1 MKRITATL
9 LTLLLLTAVLP
20 AQELLPYQDTTLSP
34 THRANDLLRRLTLEE
49 KVGLMMDQ
57 SQPVERLGIK
67 PYQWWNEA
75 LHGVA
80 RNGVA
85 TMFPQ
90 AIGLAATFDD
100 TLVEQCFDIASTE
113 ARVKNRLAREESN
126 DNIRRYQGLT
136 FWTPNVNIFRD
147 PRWGRGQETYG
158 EDPYL
163 TSRMGVAVVKGLQGP
178 DGNKTHAC
186 AKHYAVHSGPEWN
199 RHVFNADNVAP
210 RDLWET
216 YLPAF
221 KALVTEAHVK
231 EVMCAYNRYENEPCC
246 GSSRLLTQILRNEW
260 GFDGL
265 VTSDCWAIN
274 DFYTPGL
281 HHTEPDTIHADA
293 KAVWSGT
300 DLECGGSYI
309 ALPEAVNQGLITED
323 RIDQSVFRLLK
334 ARFELGE
341 MDPSTPYDTIP
352 ASVIA
357 CEAHKQVSLQ
367 AAREGI
373 VLLKN
378 DPSNL
383 SNSSNHSNLSKPL
396 LPLNPKQTIAVV
408 GPNAN
413 DSVMLWGN
421 YNGTPDR
428 TVTIL
433 DGIRSYV
440 KPGKLIYEQGSDCAF
455 ESSYSSLMAVGKH
468 NGKPGWSATYYNTP
482 DFSGPVAATA
492 QYTTNLRLYTFGAT
506 AFAAGVN
513 LENFS
518 AQFATTVQF
527 EKDQELEFT
536 LQMLGTFGQLYIN
549 GEMVKE
555 LKGRVG
561 DKEPMYRLLC
571 KAGKPYELELRFS
584 TGSGQCACMF
594 DMGHTTTFDDDALLR
609 RIAKADVV
617 VFVGGI
623 SPRLEGEEMPVSVE
637 GFKGG
642 DRTDIQLPRVQRELI
657 AKIHKAGKRI
667 VFVNCSG
674 SAISLVPEAEH
685 CDAMLQVFYP
695 GQLGGQAV
703 AETLFGDNNPSGR
716 LPITIYKDTL
726 QLPSFLDYRMKGRTY
741 RYMEQQPQFCFGHGL
756 SYTTFTY
763 GDARIEP
770 ATLREDGTMSEERL
784 VIPVTNTGLRT
795 GDEVVQLYVQRPDD
809 KEGPVKTLRAFR
821 RINLL
826 PGETK
831 EVELPLDDDTFAWFD
846 THTGRMMSL
855 SGRYNLL
862 YGPSS
867 ADEVLKCIEVTRP

>member
-1 MKRITATL
+1 MKRITLMFLMMLGISAL
-9 LTLLLLTAVLP
+9 EIQ
-20 AQELLPYQDTTLSP
+20 AQTLPYQDASLSP
-34 THRANDLLRRLTLEE
+34 SQRANDLLHRLTLDE

-57 SQPVERLGIK
+57 SQPVARLGIK

-100 TLVEQCFDIASTE
+100 ALVQQCFDIASTE
-113 ARVKNRLAREESN
+113 ARVKNRLAREESGN
-126 DNIRRYQGLT
+126 NIRRYQGLT

-199 RHVFNADNVAP
+199 RHVFNAENVEP

-231 EVMCAYNRYENEPCC
+231 EVMCAYNRYEDEPCC

-274 DFYTPGL
+274 DFYTPG
-281 HHTEPDTIHADA
+281 HHFTEPDAKHADA

-300 DLECGGSYI
+300 DLECGGSY
-309 ALPEAVNQGLITED
+309 AELPDAVKEGLITED

-341 MDPSTPYDTIP
+341 MDDNTPYDTIP

-357 CEAHKQVSLQ
+357 CADHKAKSLQ

-378 DPSNL
+378 DASG
-383 SNSSNHSNLSKPL
+383 KKGPL
-396 LPLNPKQTIAVV
+396 LPLNSRQKIAVV
-408 GPNAN
+408 GPNADN
-413 DSVMLWGN
+413 AVMLWGN
-421 YNGTPDR
+421 YNGTPDS
-428 TVTIL
+428 TISIL
-433 DGIRSYV
+433 DGIQKYV
-440 KPGKLIYEQGSDCAF
+440 KPGKLIYSEGCGLAQAT
-455 ESSYSSLMAVGKH
+455 SYSSWMNEGMSEAE
-468 NGKPGWSATYYNTP
+468 NGWVARYYNTT
-482 DFSGPVAATA
+482 DFSGPVAAYGR
-492 QYTTNLRLYTFGAT
+492 YTTALQLYTTGGT
-506 AFAAGVN
+506 AFRAGVN
-513 LENFS
+513 IQDFS
-518 AQFATTVQF
+518 AIYKTTLTPRNGSKV
-527 EKDQELEFT
+527 EFDIAAACKKI
-536 LQMLGTFGQLYIN
+536 QLLVN
-549 GEMVKE
+549 GEVVFE
-555 LKGRVG
+555 AEGRLGQYGG
-561 DKEPMYRLLC
+561 DRKPVYVLDVQ
-571 KAGKPYELELRFS
+571 AGKSYDLELRYV
-584 TGSGQCACMF
+584 GGKDINALMM
-594 DMGHTTTFDDDALLR
+594 DMGHTATFDDDALLR
-609 RIAKADVV
+609 QIRPADVV

-623 SPRLEGEEMPVSVE
+623 APSLEGEEMPIQIE

-657 AKIHKAGKRI
+657 AKISKSGKRI

-674 SAISLVPEAEH
+674 SAMAMMPEAEN

-695 GQLGGQAV
+695 GQMGGQAV

-716 LPITIYKDTL
+716 LPLTFYKDTL
-726 QLPSFLDYRMKGRTY
+726 QMPDFEDYAMKGRTY
-741 RYMEQQPQFCFGHGL
+741 RYMTDKPQFCFGHGL
-756 SYTTFTY
+756 SYTTFAY
-763 GDARIEP
+763 GDAQLMP
-770 ATLREDGTMSEERL
+770 AKMQADGTMTKEKL
-784 VIPVTNTGLRT
+784 IVPVTNTGARD
-795 GDEVVQLYVQRPDD
+795 GAEVVQLYVQRPDD
-809 KEGPVKTLRAFR
+809 KEGPVKTLRGFKRVNVAK
-821 RINLL
+821 
-826 PGETK
+826 GETVN
-831 EVELPLDDDTFAWFD
+831 VEFDITDETFTWFD
-846 THTGRMMSL
+846 TRTNCMMAL
-855 SGRYNLL
+855 SGKYNLL
-862 YGPSS
+862 YGGTS
-867 ADEVLKCIEVTRP
+867 ADEGLKVLPVVRP

>member
-1 MKRITATL
+1 MNRKITTL
-9 LTLLLLTAVLP
+9 FFSGLMAFSAS
-20 AQELLPYQDTTLSP
+20 AQMLLPYQDTGLTP
-34 THRANDLLRRLTLEE
+34 AERAQDLLSRLSLSE

-57 SQPVERLGIK
+57 SKPVVRLGIR

-90 AIGLAATFDD
+90 AIGMAATFDD
-100 TLVEQCFDIASTE
+100 TLVQECFDIVSTE
-113 ARVKNRLAREESN
+113 ARVKNRLAREESQ

-163 TSRMGVAVVKGLQGP
+163 TSRMGVAVVNGLQGP

-199 RHVFNADNVAP
+199 RHVFNADNVEP

-274 DFYTPGL
+274 DFYTPGA
-281 HHTEPDTIHADA
+281 HQTEPDTIHADA

-300 DLECGGSYI
+300 DLECGGSYA
-309 ALPEAVNQGLITED
+309 ALPDAVYEGLITES

-341 MDPSTPYDTIP
+341 MDASSPYDSIP
-352 ASVIA
+352 VSVIS
-357 CEAHKQVSLQ
+357 CEAHKQKSLQ

-378 DPSNL
+378 EPSADG
-383 SNSSNHSNLSKPL
+383 KKAPL
-396 LPLNPKQTIAVV
+396 LPLSRRQTIAVV

-413 DSVMLWGN
+413 DSLMLWGN
-421 YNGTPDR
+421 YNGTPDA
-428 TVTIL
+428 TITIL
-433 DGIRSYV
+433 EGIKRYLN
-440 KPGKLIYEQGSDCAF
+440 PNKLIYEPGCDRALQT
-455 ESSYSSLMAVGKH
+455 SYSSWMGLGKH
-468 NGKPGWSATYYNTP
+468 EGQNGWKGEYYNTP
-482 DFSGPVAATA
+482 DFSGPVVATA
-492 QYTTNLRLYTFGAT
+492 HYTTSLRLYTFGAT

-513 LENFS
+513 LEDFS
-518 AQFATTVQF
+518 ARFTT
-527 EKDQELEFT
+527 T
-536 LQMLGTFGQLYIN
+536 LQLDKTQEVEFSLQMRGTYSQLWVN

-555 LKGRVG
+555 VKGLSA
-561 DKEPMYRLLC
+561 DKEPIYRLSC
-571 KAGKPYELELRFS
+571 QAGKRYELELRFS
-584 TGSGQCACMF
+584 TGKGQCACMF
-594 DMGHTTTFDDDALLR
+594 DMGHNTTFDDDQLLK

-623 SPRLEGEEMPVSVE
+623 APSLEGEEMPVAIE

-667 VFVNCSG
+667 VYVNCSG
-674 SAISLVPEAEH
+674 SAIALVPEAEY

-716 LPITIYKDTL
+716 LPVTFYKDTL
-726 QLPSFLDYRMKGRTY
+726 QMPSFLDYGMKGRTY
-741 RYMEQQPQFCFGHGL
+741 RYMTEEPQFCFGHGL
-756 SYTTFTY
+756 SYTTFSY
-763 GDARIEP
+763 GEAHIEP
-770 ATLREDGTMSEERL
+770 AVLQADGTMSAEHL
-784 VIPVTNTGLRT
+784 IIPVTNTGKLA
-795 GDEVVQLYVQRPDD
+795 GAEVVQLYVQRPADT
-809 KEGPVKTLRAFR
+809 EGPARTLRAFR
-821 RINLL
+821 RVTLA
-826 PGETK
+826 PGETL
-831 EVELPLDDDTFAWFD
+831 EVSIPLTDEIFAWYD
-846 THTGRMMSL
+846 PHTGRMMAL
-855 SGRYNLL
+855 SGSYNLL
-862 YGPSS
+862 YGGSS
-867 ADEVLKCIEVTRP
+867 ALAALQKLEVVRP

>member
-1 MKRITATL
+1 MKRLAT
-9 LTLLLLTAVLP
+9 TLISVHVSALMLS
-20 AQELLPYQDTTLSP
+20 AQALYPYQDTTLSP
-34 THRANDLLRRLTLEE
+34 TQRTNDLLKRLTLEE

-57 SQPVERLGIK
+57 SKPVERLGIK

-90 AIGLAATFDD
+90 AIGLAATFD
-100 TLVEQCFDIASTE
+100 TELVEQCFDIASTE
-113 ARVKNRLAREESN
+113 ARVKNRLAREQSG

-163 TSRMGVAVVKGLQGP
+163 TSRMGVAVVNGLQGP

-199 RHVFNADNVAP
+199 RHTFNADNVSP

-274 DFYTPGL
+274 DFYTPGS
-281 HHTEPDTIHADA
+281 HHTEPDTVHADA

-300 DLECGGSYI
+300 DLECGGSYVE
-309 ALPEAVNQGLITED
+309 LPEAVRQGLITED

-341 MDPSTPYDTIP
+341 MDPTSPYDTIP

-357 CEAHKQVSLQ
+357 SEAHKQVSLQ

-378 DPSNL
+378 APSNP
-383 SNSSNHSNLSKPL
+383 SNSSNPSTPL
-396 LPLNPKQTIAVV
+396 LPLNPRQTIAVV

-433 DGIRSYV
+433 DGIRQYV
-440 KPGKLIYEQGSDCAF
+440 KPSRLIYEQGCDWAL
-455 ESSYSSLMAVGKH
+455 ESSYASWMALGKS
-468 NGKPGWSATYYNTP
+468 NGQPGWSATYYNTP
-482 DFSGPVAATA
+482 DFSGPVVATA

-513 LENFS
+513 LEDFS
-518 AQFATTVQF
+518 AIFRTTLKL
-527 EKDQELEFT
+527 EKSEEVEFT
-536 LQMLGTFGQLYIN
+536 LHMQGISGQLWVN
-549 GEMVKE
+549 GEMVSE
-555 LKGRVG
+555 LRGRAADNG
-561 DKEPMYRLLC
+561 PMYRLKC
-571 KAGKPYELELRFS
+571 EAGKEYDLELRYAN
-584 TGSGQCACMF
+584 GKGACACMF
-594 DMGHTTTFDDDALLR
+594 DMGHTTTFDSDALLR
-609 RIAKADVV
+609 RIARADVV

-623 SPRLEGEEMPVSVE
+623 SSRLEGEEMPVAIE

-642 DRTDIQLPRVQRELI
+642 DRTSIELPRVQRELI
-657 AKIHKAGKRI
+657 AKIHQAGKRI
-667 VFVNCSG
+667 VMVNCSG
-674 SAISLVPEAEH
+674 SAIGLVPEAEH

-695 GQLGGQAV
+695 GQLGGKAV

-716 LPITIYKDTL
+716 LPITLYRDTL
-726 QLPSFLDYRMKGRTY
+726 QLPSFLDYSMKGRTY
-741 RYMEQQPQFCFGHGL
+741 RYMDQQPLFPFGHGL
-756 SYTTFTY
+756 SYTTFAY
-763 GDARIEP
+763 GDAHIEQ

-784 VIPVTNTGLRT
+784 VIPVTNTGLRE
-795 GDEVVQLYVQRPDD
+795 GEEVVQLYVQRPADQ
-809 KEGPVKTLRAFR
+809 EGPKKTLRAFSR
-821 RINLL
+821 VSLK

-831 EVELPLDDDTFAWFD
+831 QVELPLDDETFAWFD
-846 THTGRMMSL
+846 PHTGRMMAL
-855 SGRYNLL
+855 SGQYRLL
-862 YGPSS
+862 YGGSS
-867 ADEVLKCIEVTRP
+867 ADTALKAIEVNRP